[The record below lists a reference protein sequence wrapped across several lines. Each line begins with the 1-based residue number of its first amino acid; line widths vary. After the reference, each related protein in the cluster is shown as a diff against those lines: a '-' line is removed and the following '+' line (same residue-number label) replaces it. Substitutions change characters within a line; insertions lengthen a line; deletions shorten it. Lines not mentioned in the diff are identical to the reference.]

1 VPKVSFLFYKGDVMV
16 WYKGP
21 SVDLKAAFFSEES
34 KSGEKIVSVPI
45 GQKDRPF
52 LDASAHDMMQDTRS
66 V

>member
-1 VPKVSFLFYKGDVMV
+1 MV

-21 SVDLKAAFFSEES
+21 SVDLKAAFFSEKS
-34 KSGEKIVSVPI
+34 KSGEKTVSVLI